1 MCLCGSLKKAKEN
14 PVPIVAVVDE
24 ANSANTR
31 GALQLSREIGWAI
44 SEVCRRGIRL
54 GF

>member
-1 MCLCGSLKKAKEN
+1 MCLCGSLKKAEEN

-31 GALQLSREIGWAI
+31 GALQLSREVGGAT
-44 SEVCRRGIRL
+44 SEVRRRGIRL

>member
-31 GALQLSREIGWAI
+31 GALQLSREIVWAI
-44 SEVCRRGIRL
+44 SEVCHRGIRL